1 MEYHKNFVRK
11 VKKNITGKYDRKEF
25 TEHNKKQSFKTKSV
39 KTPTLYIQYFDWKRN
54 TVNLMSANITR
65 REY

>member
-25 TEHNKKQSFKTKSV
+25 TEHNKKQSFKTKPV
-39 KTPTLYIQYFDWKRN
+39 KTPTLY
-54 TVNLMSANITR
+54 TVL
-65 REY
+65 